1 MQWHAGSKSSEQ
13 RPEHLELDLDGKLLS
28 FTLLFELKP
37 SLPLL
42 ENLTPESKK
51 PALLVVPELSSRILE
66 FCKEHGIACIDL
78 NGRIW
83 LRAPGL
89 LVDRR
94 SLPNRS
100 FRYELEPGN
109 IFVGKSARIVRCLL
123 TDRDRNWT
131 QSEILGRTSA
141 SSGLVSRIVQYLI
154 SQGFV
159 EKTGSREFRLH
170 DLAGLLDA
178 WVESDRFAK
187 RTRTSRY
194 AGFIGPVSELAERLN
209 DWAER
214 VSVQI
219 AFTQWIAAWH
229 RHPYAEP
236 VVASAYVPRLPD
248 PATLE
253 ALGLRTVADGGK
265 LWLHIPDDEGLLG
278 EIQQAQGLPV
288 VTDAQIYVDLQKVG
302 LRGPDA
308 AAALR
313 SWEGFCRP

>member
-1 MQWHAGSKSSEQ
+1 
-13 RPEHLELDLDGKLLS
+13 
-28 FTLLFELKP
+28 
-37 SLPLL
+37 
-42 ENLTPESKK
+42 
-51 PALLVVPELSSRILE
+51 
-66 FCKEHGIACIDL
+66 
-78 NGRIW
+78 
-83 LRAPGL
+83 
-89 LVDRR
+89 
-94 SLPNRS
+94 
-100 FRYELEPGN
+100 
-109 IFVGKSARIVRCLL
+109 
-123 TDRDRNWT
+123 
-131 QSEILGRTSA
+131 
-141 SSGLVSRIVQYLI
+141 
-154 SQGFV
+154 
-159 EKTGSREFRLH
+159 
-170 DLAGLLDA
+170 LLDA